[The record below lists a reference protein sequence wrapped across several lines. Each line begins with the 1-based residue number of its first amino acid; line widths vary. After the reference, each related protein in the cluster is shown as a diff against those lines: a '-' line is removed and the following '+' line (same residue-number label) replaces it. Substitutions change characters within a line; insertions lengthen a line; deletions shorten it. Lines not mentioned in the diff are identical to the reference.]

1 MLPPMRRRLVL
12 AALLFVLT
20 GCGGADERGAFTD
33 SRIPPALGP
42 RFWAPEGW
50 AWGLIGLGDAPV
62 QRYGV
67 SGTTIAPKASI
78 LILSGYGES
87 AEVWFETVRQLNA
100 EGFNVWVLERAGQ
113 GGSARYVT
121 PRDLGHAPSFDDDV
135 AATRALARTIVAGA
149 PETPLVILGHS
160 VGGLVAA
167 AATEKGLPADGLI
180 LSAPSLGDTSK
191 PDWRDW
197 LVKIG
202 LGRVPASLD
211 YSWKRE
217 DDSAAPGE
225 RQRGAVQKAWQVA
238 NPDLRMGG
246 QSFGWK
252 SAFRAAGAALRGK
265 LGGIK
270 PPALVLIADRDRNAA
285 DLERDC
291 RAMPRCTTL
300 LLGGG
305 RHALHLESDS
315 VRDPWLAAVKRF
327 VRTRAEARAA
337 AQQTTPDHRL

>member
-1 MLPPMRRRLVL
+1 MRRRLVL
-12 AALLFVLT
+12 AALLFILT
-20 GCGGADERGAFTD
+20 GCGGAEERGAFTD

-67 SGTTIAPKASI
+67 SSTTIAPRASV

-135 AATRALARTIVAGA
+135 AATRSLAQTIVAGA
-149 PETPLVILGHS
+149 QETPLVILGHS
-160 VGGLVAA
+160 VGGLVGAA
-167 AATEKGLPADGLI
+167 AVEKGLPADGLI
-180 LSAPSLGDTSK
+180 LSAPSLGDASK
-191 PDWRDW
+191 ADWRDW
-197 LVKIG
+197 PVKIG
-202 LGRVPASLD
+202 LGRIPASLD
-211 YSWKRE
+211 YGWKRE
-217 DDSAAPGE
+217 GATATTGD
-225 RQRGAVQKAWQVA
+225 RQRGSVQKAWQVA

-246 QSFGWK
+246 QSLGWK
-252 SAFRAAGAALRGK
+252 SAFRAAGSEMRGR
-265 LGGIK
+265 LGRIQ
-270 PPALVLIADRDRNAA
+270 PPALILIADRDRNAA

-300 LLGGG
+300 LLGRGH
-305 RHALHLESDS
+305 HALHLEADS
-315 VRDPWLAAVKRF
+315 VRDPWLTAVKNF
-327 VRTRAEARAA
+327 VLTRAVARAA